1 MVTASSMRHSA
12 VATCVGA
19 CKQHVVYV
27 LEGGSGAVGTS
38 IGCASTSTGVS
49 LELWPGTSPSHQSFL
64 FHPRA
69 RWVISHHHRG
79 GDKVSGWV
87 GLRSQQQFT
96 RTPWT
101 LAGGGGP
108 GLRGRTTIGRLRRL
122 HAHFSLSESEG
133 TCRDLLDSHS
143 LRTLSQ
149 EGVAPGREPDHL
161 PNSRQEG
168 FGPGPGTGHF
178 ELVP

>member
-1 MVTASSMRHSA
+1 MEYRLRL
-12 VATCVGA
+12 G
-19 CKQHVVYV
+19 
-27 LEGGSGAVGTS
+27 EGQSS

-49 LELWPGTSPSHQSFL
+49 LELWPGTSPSRQSFL

-69 RWVISHHHRG
+69 RWAIGHHHRG
-79 GDKVSGWV
+79 GKKVNGWV
-87 GLRSQQQFT
+87 GLRSQFQFT

-101 LAGGGGP
+101 SARGGGP
-108 GLRGRTTIGRLRRL
+108 GLRGRITFGRLRRR
-122 HAHFSLSESEG
+122 HAHLFFVRVRG
-133 TCRDLLDSHS
+133 HMPRLLDSHS
-143 LRTLSQ
+143 LRTRSQ